1 MGMMT
6 KQNGDQCFK
15 ELGKKVETKMLNL
28 APIFVI
34 CLCEMGS
41 LRPYRKAKGCELS
54 ICEEKLILKSL
65 KFEILFFFLPI
76 FSKHIAL
83 HTVIIVLNLWFNSI
97 QLSKGELAKSTTLNE
112 PA

>member
-1 MGMMT
+1 
-6 KQNGDQCFK
+6 
-15 ELGKKVETKMLNL
+15 MLNL

-65 KFEILFFFLPI
+65 KF
-76 FSKHIAL
+76 AL

-97 QLSKGELAKSTTLNE
+97 QLSKGELANLQR
-112 PA
+112 